1 MLKNEIKNETAPL
14 TFADLGIKESILKVV
29 SDLGLITPTPIQHQ
43 AIPAALS
50 GEDIVG
56 IAQTGTGKTFAF
68 GIPMLQRLAQVKG
81 RGLVLLPTRELAGQV
96 ETSLRSL
103 GGMLGLRTVSLIGG
117 EAINRQLVALRRQPH
132 ILVATP
138 GRLIDHLKRGTVK
151 LDDISVLV
159 LDEAD
164 MMFDMGFAPQIEE
177 VLKRVPKDRQTLL
190 FSATMPIAVM
200 KLAEKYLR
208 TPVRIE
214 VSPAGSTTELVE
226 QEILVLPREAR
237 FDQML
242 LLLDEHKGSVLIF
255 VRTKHGAT
263 KLTKKLLYDGFKV
276 AEIHSNLSFAQR
288 QAALAGFK
296 SGKHRIL
303 VATDVAARGLDIND
317 IELVLNFDLPDNSE
331 DYVHRIGRTARAGKK
346 GKAVSFASSDQYREI
361 QKIER
366 LIQKNLPVRN
376 IGSSVNRP
384 RIDERPNSASRNQ
397 NSAPRKFTQN
407 NSFRRNT
414 AAPVRARNNAQVRSR
429 AAVTPTEN
437 YSSLGFRKRA
447 AITDVTATPD
457 YLQTKSSNRQDSY
470 PARKAAPFKSKGKFS
485 PKNDKPYTRPT
496 ATPVASKTETKPR
509 AKAPVSKE
517 EVPLI
522 VNPEFDGGNRFA
534 FRRKM
539 FQLKEE
545 AKGRSPKRSYT
556 KSTGSKSAPSKKNET
571 AKPYRET
578 ASKTAAAK
586 PYRELK
592 MGVRASGYKV
602 FKGKETFASLEK
614 QQEKAARP
622 TFKAKAFKPRFK
634 KK

>member
-1 MLKNEIKNETAPL
+1 MLKNEIKNETALL

-103 GGMLGLRTVSLIGG
+103 GGLLGLRTVSLIGG

-177 VLKRVPKDRQTLL
+177 VLKRVPKNRQTLL
-190 FSATMPIAVM
+190 FSATMPMAVM

-208 TPVRIE
+208 TPVRVE
-214 VSPAGSTTELVE
+214 VSPAGSTAELVE

-242 LLLDEHKGSVLIF
+242 LLLNEHQGSVLIF

-263 KLTKKLLYDGFKV
+263 KLTKKLLYDGFKA

-346 GKAVSFASSDQYREI
+346 GKAISFASSDQYREI

-366 LIQKNLPVRN
+366 LIRKNLPVRN
-376 IGSSVNRP
+376 IGSAVNRP
-384 RIDERPNSASRNQ
+384 RIDERPNAASRNQ
-397 NSAPRKFTQN
+397 NSAPRKFVQN
-407 NSFRRNT
+407 NNFRRANP
-414 AAPVRARNNAQVRSR
+414 APLRARNNAPVRNR
-429 AAVTPTEN
+429 ADAPAEN

-447 AITDVTATPD
+447 AIVDVTATPD
-457 YLQTKSSNRQDSY
+457 YLQTNRAKQSDSY
-470 PARKAAPFKSKGKFS
+470 QSRKSAPVRAKDKFS
-485 PKNDKPYTRPT
+485 PRSTAKPYVR
-496 ATPVASKTETKPR
+496 AGAGSVAVKTETRPR
-509 AKAPVSKE
+509 MQVPVNRE
-517 EVPLI
+517 EEPLI

-539 FQLKEE
+539 YQLKEE
-545 AKGRSPKRSYT
+545 VKGRSSKRSYA
-556 KSTGSKSAPSKKNET
+556 KSTGSKSSSSKRSEL
-571 AKPYRET
+571 AKSQRET
-578 ASKTAAAK
+578 ATTKTIAK

-592 MGVRASGYKV
+592 MGVRASGFKV
-602 FKGKETFASLEK
+602 FKAKETFASLEK
-614 QQEKAARP
+614 QQGKSARP